1 MVLNDAWKLVL
12 NQHIQYFIPW
22 HSQFEK
28 KKKRQNNASKLK
40 TNKTKQNDGAQ
51 KKLTEDSQREK
62 NSCDFDLRLLYSTDR
77 GKDFST

>member
-1 MVLNDAWKLVL
+1 MMPENWYWTSIFNILFPDTHNF
-12 NQHIQYFIPW
+12 NN
-22 HSQFEK
+22 

>member
-1 MVLNDAWKLVL
+1 MMPENWYWTSIFNILFPDTHNL
-12 NQHIQYFIPW
+12 
-22 HSQFEK
+22 K